1 MCYCPFPL
9 KIMYMRFFLFAVFRL
24 LIETYTLKPAM
35 LLIGGILL
43 NVCVAAC
50 VFRQPEILV
59 RLKKLEQM
67 KIKSKKKKDSAL
79 LNGEAVQE
87 IDTVQNKK
95 EEKKCCSWGPDF
107 KFSLFKKP
115 RFTLYCIAFMIAMN
129 GYGNNLI
136 LIPSHT
142 RMMGFDKSS
151 VALTVSVM
159 GGCEVVARIFFGWF
173 ADKDWIPRKHIFS
186 ISFLLSSVFAFITP
200 QFKSLEYMCAYSAI
214 IGIFPGS
221 FWSLI
226 SVLIIDVVGM
236 VDFPSAFGLISLFL
250 AIGASVSQPCIGRYI

>member
-1 MCYCPFPL
+1 MVL
-9 KIMYMRFFLFAVFRL
+9 TFLMFYAFRY
-24 LIETYTLKPAM
+24 LIETYTLRPA
-35 LLIGGILL
+35 LLIVGGMLL

-50 VFRQPEILV
+50 FFRQPQILV
-59 RLKKLEQM
+59 KLKKVEQM
-67 KIKSKKKKDSAL
+67 KKKAKKKKKDAL
-79 LNGEAVQE
+79 LNGEVVQ
-87 IDTVQNKK
+87 DKS
-95 EEKKCCSWGPDF
+95 EENEDKKCCSWGPDF

-115 RFTLYCIAFMIAMN
+115 RFTLYALAFMIAMN

-142 RMMGFDKSS
+142 LMMGFDKAS

-173 ADKDWIPRKHIFS
+173 ADQDYIPRKHIFLL
-186 ISFLLSSVFAFITP
+186 SFLLSSVFAFVTP
-200 QFKSLEYMCAYSAI
+200 QFKSLTYMCVYSAI

-236 VDFPSAFGLISLFL
+236 EDFPSAFGLISLCL
-250 AIGASVSQPCIGRYI
+250 ALGASISQPCIGKSLVVCFFSYIICL

>member
-1 MCYCPFPL
+1 M
-9 KIMYMRFFLFAVFRL
+9 
-24 LIETYTLKPAM
+24 
-35 LLIGGILL
+35 LL

-50 VFRQPEILV
+50 VFRQPHILV
-59 RLKKLEQM
+59 KLKKMEQM
-67 KIKSKKKKDSAL
+67 KKKAKKKKKEAL
-79 LNGEAVQE
+79 LNGEVVQE
-87 IDTVQNKK
+87 NSDEN

-115 RFTLYCIAFMIAMN
+115 RFTLYALAFMIAMN

-142 RMMGFDKSS
+142 LMMGFDKAS

-173 ADKDWIPRKHIFS
+173 ADQDWIPRKHIFLL
-186 ISFLLSSVFAFITP
+186 SFLLSSVFAFITP
-200 QFKSLEYMCAYSAI
+200 QFKSLTYMCAYSAI

-236 VDFPSAFGLISLFL
+236 ADFPSAFGLISFCL
-250 AIGASVSQPCIGRYI
+250 ALGASVSQPCIGSVISLVCVHT